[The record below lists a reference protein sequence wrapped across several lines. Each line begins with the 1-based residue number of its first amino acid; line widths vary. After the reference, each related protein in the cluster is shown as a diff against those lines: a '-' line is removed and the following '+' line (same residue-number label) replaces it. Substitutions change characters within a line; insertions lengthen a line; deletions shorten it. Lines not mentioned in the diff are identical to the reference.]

1 NKTSTPLG
9 YENGNTANDSSSTTT
24 HDKKIKYKFFVPKK
38 PIIIKQR
45 NKDLAEYVELLDDN
59 NEKVSRQSSEYSRLK
74 ISCDHQNI
82 VITNNTINFLSENG
96 TYNIDVEYYGQIKHF
111 QIF

>member
-1 NKTSTPLG
+1 M
-9 YENGNTANDSSSTTT
+9 
-24 HDKKIKYKFFVPKK
+24 
-38 PIIIKQR
+38 
-45 NKDLAEYVELLDDN
+45 LDDN

-111 QIF
+111 QIFLNIEINSQQQEYQVLFNQQWYDESLSKLTSIPNILKFVLY